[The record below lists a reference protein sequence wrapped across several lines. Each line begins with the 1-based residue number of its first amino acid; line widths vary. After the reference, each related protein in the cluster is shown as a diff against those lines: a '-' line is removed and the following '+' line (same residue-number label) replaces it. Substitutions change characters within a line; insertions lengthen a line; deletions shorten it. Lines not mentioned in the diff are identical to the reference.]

1 MDCGLKI
8 FSDRSRRNREFRE
21 RKRAKG
27 EELISMLRRDD
38 VDSGFGLGLGWQ
50 LPMQKVVKFRER

>member
-50 LPMQKVVKFRER
+50 LPMQKVV